1 MADARAET
9 IADVTVLLRAWGAD
23 AEARAD
29 VLEVLYDEL
38 KRRAHSQLARE
49 RRHHTL
55 SATGLVHEC
64 YLRLASQ
71 HGVWRNRQQF
81 LAIAARMMRR
91 ILVDHSRARASA
103 KRAAVLTELT
113 DVAAS
118 DPGLSR
124 LDLIALD
131 RALDEL
137 AGIDARAAQLVE
149 LRFFAGLTQ
158 DEAAQALDTS
168 AATAARDWS
177 FARAWLYR
185 RLSNDGD
192 ADGQP

>member
-1 MADARAET
+1 MADARAQA
-9 IADVTVLLRAWGAD
+9 IADVTVLLRAWGDDAD
-23 AEARAD
+23 ARAD
-29 VLEVLYDEL
+29 VLELLYDEL
-38 KRRAHSQLARE
+38 KRRAQWQLARE

-71 HGVWRNRQQF
+71 QGVWRNRQQF

-103 KRAAVLTELT
+103 KRAAVFTELI

-118 DPGLSR
+118 EPEFSR

-137 AGIDARAAQLVE
+137 AGIDSRAAQLVE

-158 DEAAQALDTS
+158 DEAAEALETS
-168 AATAARDWS
+168 VATAARDWS
-177 FARAWLYR
+177 FARAWLFR
-185 RLSNDGD
+185 RLTHEGD
-192 ADGQP
+192 ADRLP